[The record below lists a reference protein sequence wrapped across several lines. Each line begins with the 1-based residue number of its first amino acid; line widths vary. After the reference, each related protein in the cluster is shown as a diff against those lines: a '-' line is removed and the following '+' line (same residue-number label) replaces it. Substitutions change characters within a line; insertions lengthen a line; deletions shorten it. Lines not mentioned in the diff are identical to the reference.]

1 MTGKTPRSVSKGEE
15 FTKALEQREVAEL
28 RPYALRSEERRN
40 SLKEQFREYQPSHL
54 EYRTEYQRDRDR
66 IVWSKSF
73 KRLQHKTQIFPYYA
87 EDHYRR
93 RLTHSLEVAQIATT
107 IARALKLNED
117 ATEAMALGHDLG
129 HTPFGH
135 AGESALNDILK
146 DKGKKYSNNIVTPIC
161 GFNHCL
167 HGIEVVSRI
176 DQEYESESDHPG
188 LNLTFDTRDGILKHM
203 HDRHSVDRKRP
214 FSCISKVVKF
224 KSYKDFRNNKGS
236 LEAQCVYFADK
247 LAYLLSDIEDGI
259 RCNVLQ
265 CTDLVKDVKE
275 DFVNHIWEQYNEIRK
290 EHEKL
295 KLNNVDDFLS
305 FRRKA
310 ITVLILNCIDTS
322 EKILDRKN
330 FGSIDSVLSCQE
342 RIIHVDDRMETLWNK
357 FYEKWIRNTFF
368 NDKRVVS
375 CNYKAEKILTDLFN
389 AYLKKKELIPE
400 DYRKAM
406 SKAYRNY
413 IGTDEDLL
421 HLITVRN
428 YIAGMT
434 DPFAMNQHACLFTAL
449 ERVQI

>member
-1 MTGKTPRSVSKGEE
+1 MDSSKGAKFTNELEE
-15 FTKALEQREVAEL
+15 REHNQL
-28 RPYALRSEERRN
+28 KPYALKSKERRD
-40 SLKEQFREYQPSHL
+40 KVPRFREYETSTL

-117 ATEAMALGHDLG
+117 ATEAIAIGHDLG

-135 AGESALNDILK
+135 AGEAALNDILREK
-146 DKGKKYSNNIVTPIC
+146 EKKESNNTAIPIF
-161 GFNHCL
+161 GFDHCV

-176 DQEYESESDHPG
+176 EQEYKSEKSNHPG

-203 HDRHSVDRKRP
+203 YSRVDPRKP
-214 FSCISKVVKF
+214 FSSISEVVKF
-224 KSYKDFRNNKGS
+224 MPYKDFGNNNGS
-236 LEAQCVYFADK
+236 LEAQCVYFADG
-247 LAYLLSDIEDGI
+247 LAYLLSDVEDGI
-259 RCNVLQ
+259 RCDVLR
-265 CTDLVKDVKE
+265 CGDLAEDDFIKDIWNRYEKETDKS
-275 DFVNHIWEQYNEIRK
+275 QT
-290 EHEKL
+290 L
-295 KLNNVDDFLS
+295 KLENIDEFLS

-322 EKILDRKN
+322 EKILEQKD
-330 FGSIDSVLSCQE
+330 FGSVNDVISCQE
-342 RIIHVDDRMETLWNK
+342 RIIYVDKNVKNLWDIFYDNRIENNFFKDR
-357 FYEKWIRNTFF
+357 
-368 NDKRVVS
+368 RVVS
-375 CNYKAEKILTDLFN
+375 CNYKAENIISDLFN
-389 AYLKKKELIPE
+389 AYFNKEELIPK
-400 DYRKAM
+400 DYREATG
-406 SKAYRNY
+406 KAYKQY
-413 IGTDEDLL
+413 IGNDKDLL

>member
-1 MTGKTPRSVSKGEE
+1 MDSSKGTE
-15 FTKALEQREVAEL
+15 FTNKLEDREIKEL
-28 RPYALRSEERRN
+28 KPYALRSKERRE
-40 SLKEQFREYQPSHL
+40 SLKQQFREYKTSRL

-87 EDHYRR
+87 QDHYRR

-117 ATEAMALGHDLG
+117 ATEAISLGHDLG

-135 AGESALNDILK
+135 AGEAALNDILK

-161 GFNHCL
+161 GFNHCV

-176 DQEYESESDHPG
+176 EQEYKSESNHPG

-203 HDRHSVDRKRP
+203 HSRDSVDKKRP
-214 FSCISKVVKF
+214 FSSISKVVKF
-224 KSYKDFRNNKGS
+224 KSYKDFGNNKGS

-259 RCNVLQ
+259 RCDVLQ
-265 CTDLVKDVKE
+265 CADLAKE
-275 DFVNHIWEQYNEIRK
+275 DFVKHIWAQYNEARE
-290 EHEKL
+290 EHEDL
-295 KLNNVDDFLS
+295 KLDNIDDFLF

-322 EKILDRKN
+322 EKILKRKD
-330 FGSIDSVLSCQE
+330 FGSVDDVLSCQE
-342 RIIHVDDRMETLWNK
+342 RIIYVDDRMERLWDE
-357 FYEKWIRNTFF
+357 FYEKKIRNTFF
-368 NDKRVVS
+368 NDRRVVS
-375 CNYKAEKILTDLFN
+375 CNYKAQKIIIDLFR
-389 AYLKKKELIPE
+389 AYFNKKELIPE
-400 DYRKAM
+400 DYRKATE
-406 SKAYRNY
+406 KAYELY
-413 IGTDEDLL
+413 IDRSDKELL

-449 ERVQI
+449 ERIQI